1 MRHFF
6 IVAAGCGLLVAGP
19 SQAAAPAGTPVPA
32 QVQRLMECRAV
43 AATAERLA
51 CFDRE
56 TAALGQAL
64 ASNDLVVVDREQA
77 RAAKRSVFGFS
88 VPNFGGLFG
97 GREDEVSEIEST
109 IRSTARNAERGWVIT
124 LADGSVWSQ
133 TDDWPG
139 LDPRPGRT
147 VVVKRGAL
155 GSYRLMIPGQNGIKV
170 RRIG

>member
-1 MRHFF
+1 MRNLVSV
-6 IVAAGCGLLVAGP
+6 VAGFGLLVAGP
-19 SQAAAPAGTPVPA
+19 AQAARPAGTSVPA

-43 AATAERLA
+43 AAAEERLA

-56 TAALGQAL
+56 TAAMGQAL
-64 ASNDLVVVDREQA
+64 ASNDLVVVDKEQA
-77 RAAKRSVFGFS
+77 RATKRSVFGFS
-88 VPNFGGLFG
+88 VPNFGGIFG
-97 GREDEVSEIEST
+97 GRDDEISEIEST
-109 IRSTARNAERGWVIT
+109 IRSTSRNAERGWVIT

-139 LDPRPGRT
+139 LDPRPGRK

-170 RRIG
+170 KRIG